1 MEIEEIKL
9 KLKEMLVDRLS
20 LKIDPAD
27 ISDDKPLFK
36 QAEDEG
42 SGGLDL
48 DSVEALEITVGI
60 EEVFDVMVEEG
71 DYVEEFYSINT
82 VAEFVQSLLRA
93 EAAA

>member
-20 LKIDPAD
+20 LKIDPVD

-82 VAEFVQSLLRA
+82 VAEFVQSLLRT